1 MYHWIGTKRTQLQ
14 EEAVAG
20 RARITEDSNSL
31 LPALKNDP
39 NIRPPYSVTQ
49 ISDSAMHRETLYI
62 YRHARPE
69 TRAQYDR
76 GHYIEGGKEENWII
90 KWSLWHVFRYRD
102 NRNRGRTTP
111 STSNVPRDH
120 RGSLSSGHSNVSLS
134 ESIEQGSSEYFWDS
148 YFEHEI
154 LTNIQPL
161 RVLPPSE
168 SDKTALTHTTI
179 RSETSTAGHDIV
191 CSDSAMH

>member
-1 MYHWIGTKRTQLQ
+1 MQPISVQPQIPVLAQSENKSKFLERLGLDDESEGSKNVYSMMK

-31 LPALKNDP
+31 QPEFKNDP
-39 NIRPPYSVTQ
+39 NVRPPYSVTQ
-49 ISDSAMHRETLYI
+49 ISDAAMHRETLYI

-69 TRAQYDR
+69 TKAQYDR

-111 STSNVPRDH
+111 GTSH
-120 RGSLSSGHSNVSLS
+120 RGSLSSSNSTGGVAGNVEQSPTVSAAVAAR
-134 ESIEQGSSEYFWDS
+134 ERQ
-148 YFEHEI
+148 
-154 LTNIQPL
+154 
-161 RVLPPSE
+161 
-168 SDKTALTHTTI
+168 
-179 RSETSTAGHDIV
+179 
-191 CSDSAMH
+191 DSAHAHYDPVRDVYRRP

>member
-1 MYHWIGTKRTQLQ
+1 MQPQIPVLAQSENKSKFLERLGLDDESEGSKNVYSMMKVQNCSSAVSLCSEISTERTQLQ

-31 LPALKNDP
+31 MPGLKNDP
-39 NIRPPYSVTQ
+39 NVRPPYSVTQ
-49 ISDSAMHRETLYI
+49 ISDVAMHRETLYI

-111 STSNVPRDH
+111 GTSH
-120 RGSLSSGHSNVSLS
+120 RGSLSSGNSNVSVTG
-134 ESIEQGSSEYFWDS
+134 SIEQS
-148 YFEHEI
+148 
-154 LTNIQPL
+154 
-161 RVLPPSE
+161 PSK
-168 SDKTALTHTTI
+168 SI
-179 RSETSTAGHDIV
+179 
-191 CSDSAMH
+191 